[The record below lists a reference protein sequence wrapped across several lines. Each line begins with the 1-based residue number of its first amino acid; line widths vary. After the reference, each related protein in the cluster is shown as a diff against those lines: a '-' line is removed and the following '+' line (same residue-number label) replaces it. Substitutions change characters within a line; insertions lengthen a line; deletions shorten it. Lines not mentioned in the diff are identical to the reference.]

1 MEIAP
6 AGPSTPVR
14 GGKRRARDPLLQ
26 PQAKVGT
33 GTGISDAGMG
43 IRQEGRGIVQT
54 VEEQGDS
61 QGAQANPV
69 IGKGISVSAV
79 QSGQGE
85 ARAGA
90 LPSERLQT
98 EQEQREG
105 ANSDGREAEGPME
118 ASGTYGDSNAQGMGQ
133 GTREAEGTGLRQQ
146 PVTGEP
152 AWLREMRTR
161 YDQHEA
167 MTPAGVVRSRNALTD
182 VSVVIK
188 TQRVPPCKKVAA
200 VRIKTKRKDNGSGPG
215 IRGKKAKPSVPS
227 GPSGPTARPA
237 QPGAGAPGRGRRH
250 RDEDKDGGEVQQKRR
265 RSERQQPKGY
275 G

>member
-1 MEIAP
+1 MGTLFLLVAWTTRSISLWEAQTKWRSQEAAKRGRDGSEEAPVGAGISAP

-152 AWLREMRTR
+152 AWLREMRAR
-161 YDQHEA
+161 YGRHDA
-167 MTPAGVVRSRNALTD
+167 MTPAGVVSGRNALVD
-182 VSVVIK
+182 VSIVTK
-188 TQRVPPCKKVAA
+188 PP
-200 VRIKTKRKDNGSGPG
+200 T
-215 IRGKKAKPSVPS
+215 
-227 GPSGPTARPA
+227 
-237 QPGAGAPGRGRRH
+237 
-250 RDEDKDGGEVQQKRR
+250 
-265 RSERQQPKGY
+265 
-275 G
+275 